1 MIHSLWHR
9 TGVLAA
15 VVILIQMASLT
26 VAHAVPTE
34 KEAWRSLEH
43 GITVYRDS
51 EDDDIYWFI
60 PKLRF
65 EAKDGKTFLRS
76 RTLPDGQREYIT
88 RLIPYFSKDLRDLVS
103 QNITNIRQDSQL
115 KPVVAT
121 KIGIGLPDFGQKFT
135 SASVTNYQYLD
146 SPRLVKFVLS
156 ADDAELFDSL
166 YSDENGVNVDFTINY
181 DGVVTEKFVNMTV
194 SCDDMASEL
203 STNFKPSASA
213 NAGIKGVDVWAGADL
228 ERAFL
233 RQAANSAKSVTI
245 TQKGDL
251 PEMIGLL
258 QQTMNMCFAPVL
270 DQYGNPLSGSYG
282 GTNSGG
288 GRWDDYFPGTNTSG
302 SSSDSGLGDD
312 YDQAEK
318 DQKDKDAETAT
329 YERDATDDARNKK
342 PKDDGTWFPPSPDTG
357 TGNTSDPAD
366 PGTDPVN
373 NRGDGTTKKSL
384 SSKAKKANAFLPK
397 KGQASSAVS
406 SAYLTEMDRASAELS
421 AIENAMSLDRAI
433 PGMNSGAASRGG
445 GLLPEVTAK
454 MRFKLKTTEVGKSNK
469 ANVRDIKVKDKQQI
483 YVLPGYLRA
492 TEQKA
497 ERVTV
502 VPLQNKTVRVLAT
515 NGMAAPFKTGI
526 AVKPNEQWSINAAFL
541 FIARSSTN
549 WTTKTYDWDSRW
561 KKPDGDLYFRV
572 GSGHWTPVYGRALIE
587 SDVIG
592 GGELQFYIDRSSIY
606 NKLPTSHTKHS
617 LVGIFPALFPETSF
631 MPEFS
636 VEISGRRIST
646 K

>member
-1 MIHSLWHR
+1 MTESLWKR
-9 TGVLAA
+9 TGILAAA
-15 VVILIQMASLT
+15 VVLIQMASLT
-26 VAHAVPTE
+26 TAHAVPTE

-43 GITVYRDS
+43 GITVYKDS

-76 RTLPDGQREYIT
+76 RTLADGQREYIT

-121 KIGIGLPDFGQKFT
+121 KIGIGLPDFNQKFT

-156 ADDAELFDSL
+156 EDDAELFDAL
-166 YSDENGVNVDFTINY
+166 YVDDNGVNVDFTINY

-203 STNFKPSASA
+203 STNFRPSASA
-213 NAGIKGVDVWAGADL
+213 NVGVKGADVWAGADL

-233 RQAANSAKSVTI
+233 RQAENSAKSVTI

-251 PEMIGLL
+251 PEMLGLL

-270 DQYGNPLSGSYG
+270 DQYGNSVSGSYG
-282 GTNSGG
+282 GYNDGTGSGSG
-288 GRWDDYFPGTNTSG
+288 SGRWGDYFPDKTSG
-302 SSSDSGLGDD
+302 NDSGLGDE
-312 YDQAEK
+312 YDRAEK
-318 DQKDKDAETAT
+318 AKKEKAEEEDT
-329 YERDATDDARNKK
+329 YGRDPTDEKRNKE
-342 PKDDGTWFPPSPDTG
+342 PKDDDGTWFPPSTDTG
-357 TGNTSDPAD
+357 STDTGSTIDPQ
-366 PGTDPVN
+366 PE
-373 NRGDGTTKKSL
+373 SL
-384 SSKAKKANAFLPK
+384 SSKAKKANSFLPK
-397 KGQASSAVS
+397 KGQASSNIS
-406 SAYLTEMDRASAELS
+406 STYMTEMDRTLSELN
-421 AIENAMSLDRAI
+421 AIENAMSLDRAL
-433 PGMNSGAASRGG
+433 PGMNTASAALGG

-454 MRFKLKTTEVGKSNK
+454 MRFKLKTTELGKSNK

-483 YVLPGYLRA
+483 YVLPGYLRS

-497 ERVTV
+497 EKVTIV
-502 VPLQNKTVRVLAT
+502 ALQNKTVRVKPE

-526 AVKPNEQWSINAAFL
+526 MVKPNEQWSLNAAFL
-541 FIARSSTN
+541 FIARSTRGWS
-549 WTTKTYDWDSRW
+549 TKTYDWDSRW

-572 GSGHWTPVYGRALIE
+572 GSGHWTPVFGRALIE

-606 NKLPTSHTKHS
+606 NKLPTSHTKSS
-617 LVGIFPALFPETSF
+617 LGGLIPALFTESTF

-636 VEISGRRIST
+636 VELSGRRIST